1 MGANEPNMGT
11 DREAP
16 RDSNEAASNVDI
28 DFEKLGGVVTV
39 VTQDVES
46 GEVLMVAY
54 MDTEAWHATLETGY
68 AHYYSRS
75 RGRLW
80 KKGEESGNVQE
91 VREIRLDC
99 DQDAVLLK
107 VRQLGAGACH
117 TGNPTCFY
125 RRYRKGELIYDP
137 VPRSSV

>member
-1 MGANEPNMGT
+1 MKTE
-11 DREAP
+11 REVP
-16 RDSNEAASNVDI
+16 RNGDEQAAAMDI
-28 DFEKLGGVVTV
+28 DFEKLGGVVTAV
-39 VTQDVES
+39 VQEADT

-54 MDTEAWHATLETGY
+54 MDREALAATLETGY

-75 RGRLW
+75 RKRLW

-91 VREIRLDC
+91 LRELRVDC

-107 VRQLGAGACH
+107 VRQHGAGACH

-137 VPRSSV
+137 LPRSSV